1 MGKRE
6 MKMRLGFHYHAP
18 ARPCS
23 GGIFATNGPQGR
35 FLESIAPYCEEVL
48 CFLHSAVEGDVTE
61 YVVRAPNIRW
71 IDIGPHSSVP
81 RRMLSARRSVDAVRA
96 YRNSLDVMLVRG
108 PSPLLP
114 AVARAVDVPVILLLV
129 GDQLAGIAD
138 VRGPVWRRELI
149 RLFWLWN
156 RHETLAVARNALVL
170 ANSPELCRMLSGWG
184 IPVQFAGTSNISAT
198 EFYFRGDTCQQA
210 PFRLLYSGRMSRE
223 KVILDIVKAVGRLVA
238 DGWDVV
244 LDLVGPQMLGDSVVE
259 DALSLAMSIG
269 IKSRIAYHGSKPPGP
284 ELFAFYER
292 ADVFILASSSFE
304 GFPRAVWEAM
314 AHGLPVVATRVGGI
328 PKVLTHLETAILV
341 EPKCPQGLADGIT
354 LVLREGELRRRLI
367 QSGYKLAEENTLE
380 RRAEELMS
388 MVESFIDERRLA
400 KRI

>member
-1 MGKRE
+1 

-23 GGIFATNGPQGR
+23 GGAFATNGPQGR

-96 YRNSLDVMLVRG
+96 YRNSLDAMLVRG

-170 ANSPELCRMLSGWG
+170 ANSPELCRTLSGCG
-184 IPVQFAGTSNISAT
+184 IPVRFAGTSNISAS
-198 EFYFRGDTCQQA
+198 EFYFREDTCFQA
-210 PFRLLYSGRMSRE
+210 PFRLLYAGRISRE
-223 KVILDIVKAVGRLVA
+223 KGLLDIVEAVRRLVA
-238 DGWDVV
+238 EGWDVV
-244 LDLVGPQMLGDSVVE
+244 LDLVGPQIPGDAVAE
-259 DALSLAMSIG
+259 DVLSLAKSTGIG
-269 IKSRIAYHGSKPPGP
+269 SRVLYHGSKPPGP
-284 ELFAFYER
+284 ELFAFYKR
-292 ADVFILASSSFE
+292 ADVLVLASSSSFE

-341 EPKCPQGLADGIT
+341 EPKCPQSLANGIT

-367 QSGYKLAEENTLE
+367 QSGYKLAKENTLE
-380 RRAEELMS
+380 RRAEELIS
-388 MVESFIDERRLA
+388 MVESFVGERRSV
-400 KRI
+400 KRA